1 MACEKIKDA
10 KAKKKCLEANKQL
23 ENFKKNSYYSSM
35 PGVLN
40 RSRKNESIPMKN
52 RSIEVVT
59 DKMARQA
66 GAEIKPKSNK

>member
-1 MACEKIKDA
+1 MACEKVKDP

-23 ENFKKNSYYSSM
+23 KNFNKKNSYYSSM

-40 RSRKNESIPMKN
+40 RSNNSIPMKN

-66 GAEIKPKSNK
+66 GAAMQPLKNK